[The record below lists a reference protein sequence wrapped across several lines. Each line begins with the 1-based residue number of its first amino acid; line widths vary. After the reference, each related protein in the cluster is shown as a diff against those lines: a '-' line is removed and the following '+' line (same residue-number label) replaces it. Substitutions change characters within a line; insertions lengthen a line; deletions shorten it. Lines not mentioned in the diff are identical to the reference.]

1 MRFTGWILAGLLC
14 ASGAGFQ
21 ANAADAGCIS
31 QTEMQEIAKHFNQF
45 ADLASRGEYCP
56 DGSKES
62 HLLAGIMF
70 MRKTAFAASMPKSS
84 DDLFSGNFSTDWYDY
99 FIGRINDFAIQESCP
114 RGVGAYVYMFG
125 NTMYVCP
132 MLLSDS
138 FTALDRASVFMH
150 EARHID
156 GYPHVTCSRGPRAGL
171 NGACDDRISNG
182 GSYAVSVETYV
193 QIAKYSEG
201 LHPALRAYSRSAAV
215 VYADEAFQSPTR
227 IEREPQFLALATNGE
242 FHILNPNKST
252 MTTQLGQAPA
262 VGRIVMRGQHM
273 ILYPENRSLPAKYVF
288 ARNEGEIRQ
297 EAGDIAIEY
306 NSQSAQQR
314 SEWVDVHMSAQW
326 SAQLFRDR
334 VKFTCDP
341 RSTSTSEQTLGSERP
356 VGFIYPEGYDRA
368 ASKILVAMESGN
380 IFELGC
386 QSKRPFYRASTV
398 TFDLRF
404 KRIQKAGGHVV
415 GLTADGRL
423 FKIENGKSTALQT
436 SLDGRVFDLVPNE
449 SIQFLDN

>member
-1 MRFTGWILAGLLC
+1 MRFMGWVFLVCLSVVGVQLY
-14 ASGAGFQ
+14 
-21 ANAADAGCIS
+21 AADSECIS
-31 QTEMQEIAKHFNQF
+31 QAEMQEIAKHFSQF
-45 ADLASRGEYCP
+45 SDLANRGEYCP

-70 MRKTAFAASMPKSS
+70 MRKTSFATNMPKSS
-84 DDLFSGNFSTDWYDY
+84 DDLFSGNFSTDWYQY
-99 FIGRINDFAIQESCP
+99 FVGRINDFAIQESCP

-156 GYPHVTCSRGPRAGL
+156 GFPHVTCSRGPRAGL
-171 NGACDDRISNG
+171 NGACDDRIASG
-182 GSYAVSVETYV
+182 GSYAVSVETYA

-201 LHPALRAYSRSAAV
+201 IHPALRAYSRSAAV
-215 VYADEAFQSPTR
+215 VYADEAFQTPTR
-227 IEREPQFLALATNGE
+227 IDRVPQFMALTTNGE
-242 FHILNPNKST
+242 FHTLNPNKSV
-252 MTTQLGQAPA
+252 MTNQLGQAPA

-273 ILYPENRSLPAKYVF
+273 ILYPENRALPAKYVF

-306 NSQSAQQR
+306 NSQTPQQR
-314 SEWVDVHMSAQW
+314 LDWVDVHMSAQW
-326 SAQLFRDR
+326 SAQVFRDR

-341 RSTSTSEQTLGSERP
+341 RSTATSEQNVGDEKP

-368 ASKILVAMESGN
+368 AAKVLLAMESGK
-380 IFELGC
+380 IYELGC
-386 QSKRPFYRASTV
+386 QNKRPFYRTSTLN
-398 TFDLRF
+398 FDQRF

-415 GLTADGRL
+415 GLTSDGRL

-436 SLDGRVFDLVPNE
+436 SLDGRIFELVPNDKIE
-449 SIQFLDN
+449 FLDN